1 MDQWINGGGKMDINS
16 KGVAVNGVSGY
27 SDKVLKVNGSNQGK
41 EDIDGQQ
48 QPSGKTLNSKELVR
62 EVDNL
67 NKFMQ
72 SSTTHIKFT
81 LHEKLNEY
89 YVQVV
94 NDQTKEVIR
103 EIPSKKVMDMVAKM
117 HEMIGLLV
125 DEKR

>member
-1 MDQWINGGGKMDINS
+1 MDNGGEKMDISS
-16 KGVAVNGVSGY
+16 KGIAGSGISSY
-27 SDKVLKVNGSNQGK
+27 SDKALKAQGSNQVK
-41 EDIDGQQ
+41 DVDGQTPPDGQ
-48 QPSGKTLNSKELVR
+48 ILTSKEIVR

-94 NDQTKEVIR
+94 NDQTNEVIR

>member
-1 MDQWINGGGKMDINS
+1 MDISSKSIAGNS
-16 KGVAVNGVSGY
+16 VSSYG
-27 SDKVLKVNGSNQGK
+27 DKALKIQGSNQVKGADEQTLPNGK
-41 EDIDGQQ
+41 IL
-48 QPSGKTLNSKELVR
+48 TSKELAR

-72 SSTTHIKFT
+72 SNHIKFT

-94 NDQTKEVIR
+94 DDQTNEVIR

>member
-1 MDQWINGGGKMDINS
+1 MENGGGKMDIS
-16 KGVAVNGVSGY
+16 GKGIAGNGISSY
-27 SDKVLKVNGSNQGK
+27 ADKALKVYGSNQVK
-41 EDIDGQQ
+41 EDGDGQTGPNEQ
-48 QPSGKTLNSKELVR
+48 ILTSKELVR

-94 NDQTKEVIR
+94 NDQTNEVIR

>member
-1 MDQWINGGGKMDINS
+1 MAGNTKIPY
-16 KGVAVNGVSGY
+16 A
-27 SDKVLKVNGSNQGK
+27 DKFQGMGSNSTTQ
-41 EDIDGQQ
+41 
-48 QPSGKTLNSKELVR
+48 SGDAQVTENHPEKKHTRADLER
-62 EVDNL
+62 EVESL

-72 SSTTHIKFT
+72 SSTTHLKFT

-94 NDQTKEVIR
+94 SDHDNTVVR
-103 EIPSKKVMDMVAKM
+103 EIPSKKMMDMVAQM